1 MYVWLIAAS
10 VTDIQWLDE
19 NGYFAIGYSD
29 GVIVLGSRDASLQQ
43 ITLEAHEV
51 MDCLVYKRNFVLTDT
66 DIDIMVTKK

>member
-1 MYVWLIAAS
+1 VCVWLIAAS

-51 MDCLVYKRNFVLTDT
+51 RDCSVYKSNFVLTRHGYRYNG
-66 DIDIMVTKK
+66 TKK